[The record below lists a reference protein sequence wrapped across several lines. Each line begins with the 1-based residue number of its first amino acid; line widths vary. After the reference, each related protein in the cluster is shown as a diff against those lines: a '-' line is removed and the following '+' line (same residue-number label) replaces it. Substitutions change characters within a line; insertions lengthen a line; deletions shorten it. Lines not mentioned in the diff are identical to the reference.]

1 MEQVVGWL
9 GSLLAWL
16 VGDLILQ
23 LLVGGV
29 FALVFGA
36 CFGLLGI
43 FPTRRDPVELTK
55 SEKNE

>member
-1 MEQVVGWL
+1 MWL
-9 GSLLAWL
+9 GSLLAWF

-43 FPTRRDPVELTK
+43 FPTRRDPIEPTK